1 MMSRTDS
8 LESDEVYERF
18 LDSLD
23 GSRGS
28 LPDPLLER
36 STDNLRP
43 NFQRN
48 LSSTPNFKIVE
59 RSLKTLDRL

>member
-8 LESDEVYERF
+8 LESDEVYERL

-48 LSSTPNFKIVE
+48 LPSTPNFKIVE
-59 RSLKTLDRL
+59 RSLKT